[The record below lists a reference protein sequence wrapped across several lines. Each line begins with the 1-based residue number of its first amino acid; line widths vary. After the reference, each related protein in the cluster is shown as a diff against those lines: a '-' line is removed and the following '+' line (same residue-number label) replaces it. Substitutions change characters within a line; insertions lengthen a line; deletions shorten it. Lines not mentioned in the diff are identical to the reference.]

1 MINSYDEKMV
11 LDKKCEDNLIENV
24 KNNFDD
30 FFPFILLLINK
41 LNVIQDKNLKNFIS
55 DHILDTAINYG
66 IWSWPKSI
74 K

>member
-1 MINSYDEKMV
+1 MINSYYEKMV

-66 IWSWPKSI
+66 IWS
-74 K
+74 

>member
-1 MINSYDEKMV
+1 MLKIK
-11 LDKKCEDNLIENV
+11 

-66 IWSWPKSI
+66 IWS
-74 K
+74 

>member
-66 IWSWPKSI
+66 IWS
-74 K
+74 

>member
-66 IWSWPKSI
+66 I
-74 K
+74 

>member
-11 LDKKCEDNLIENV
+11 LDKKCEDNVIENV

-66 IWSWPKSI
+66 IWS
-74 K
+74 